1 MPIVQVTNEA
11 FCPGPEDEPPGRTGR
26 QEVDE
31 GRKMRRESVCRG
43 TLCTRQAL
51 ILSGALKGSKAL
63 DFRKAQAKVQ
73 AEAMQDIV
81 KAYDDASRKELATKG
96 DLQDAKHEIL
106 TWVVGVAVG
115 QAALILAVVALI
127 RQF

>member
-1 MPIVQVTNEA
+1 
-11 FCPGPEDEPPGRTGR
+11 
-26 QEVDE
+26 
-31 GRKMRRESVCRG
+31 
-43 TLCTRQAL
+43 
-51 ILSGALKGSKAL
+51 
-63 DFRKAQAKVQ
+63 
-73 AEAMQDIV
+73 MQDIV

-106 TWVVGVAVG
+106 KWVVGVAVG